1 MVWRRIRPY
10 RRREGAQD
18 DEPTKK
24 DDPARESKAGSPLS
38 KTDLSRLEGPH
49 PSTHDPDVHASSAD
63 TPSEHTR

>member
-1 MVWRRIRPY
+1 MY
-10 RRREGAQD
+10 
-18 DEPTKK
+18 DEPTNKH
-24 DDPARESKAGSPLS
+24 DPAREPKAGSPLS